1 MHSLPAEALTL
12 EQVWINNNQL
22 LADYCQSWS
31 NLAAIALDTE
41 FVRTNTFY
49 PQPGLIQ
56 VSTDQAIYLID
67 PLLIDDW
74 QPLARLFEH
83 SSVVKVLHACSEDL
97 EVFKLLTGTVPRP
110 LFDTQL
116 AAAFA
121 NLGFS
126 LGYQSLLKQ
135 LLNVDLPKDETR
147 SNWCQRPLT
156 DAQIRY
162 ASLDVLHL
170 LEVYQQLQRLLG
182 NTAKQPWLEEDCLV
196 LTLNALPHDPDNA
209 WKEVKKAWQLRPQQ
223 LLVLKTLCH
232 YREVAAR
239 QLDVPRNRIIPKGSL
254 WPLARFNPTTMS
266 ALKRIP
272 GMSPAIIRNQ
282 GEKILAIIQE
292 ANQMPAEQRPEKL
305 PLPLPKT
312 ARDMGSQIRSLLVK
326 RSAELEL
333 PSELLMSSRLTRPLL
348 RGWVED
354 GRFSLPDSL
363 NGWRRDIIAVPLVE
377 QLNQLI
383 QTEQGSE

>member
-1 MHSLPAEALTL
+1 MHFLSPEALPP
-12 EQVWINNNQL
+12 EPVWINNNQL
-22 LADYCQSWS
+22 LDNHCQNWS
-31 NLAAIALDTE
+31 NLPAIALDTE
-41 FVRTNTFY
+41 FVRTSTFY

-56 VSTDQAIYLID
+56 VSNGQAVYLID
-67 PLLIDDW
+67 PLLINDW
-74 QPLARLFEH
+74 QPLARLFDH
-83 SSVVKVLHACSEDL
+83 GGTVKVLHACSEDL
-97 EVFKLLTGTVPRP
+97 EVLKLLTGTVPRP

-135 LLNVDLPKDETR
+135 LLNTDLPKDETR

-156 DAQIRY
+156 QAQVRY

-170 LEVYQQLQRLLG
+170 LEVYQQLQQLLVK
-182 NTAKQPWLEEDCLV
+182 TVKQPWLEDDCLA
-196 LTLNALPHDPDNA
+196 LTLNVLSHDPDNA
-209 WKEVKKAWQLRPQQ
+209 WKEVKKAWQLRPAQ

-232 YREVAAR
+232 YREVTAR
-239 QLDVPRNRIIPKGSL
+239 QQDVPRNRVIPKGSL
-254 WPLARFNPTTMS
+254 WPMARFNPTTMS
-266 ALKRIP
+266 ALKKIP

-282 GEKILAIIQE
+282 GEKILAIIQQ
-292 ANQMPAEQRPEKL
+292 ANQMPSERRPEKL

-312 ARDMGSQIRSLLVK
+312 ARDMGSLIKSLLVK

-333 PSELLMSSRLTRPLL
+333 PSELLMSNRLTKPLL

-354 GRFSLPDSL
+354 GRFTLPDSL
-363 NGWRRDIIAVPLVE
+363 TGWRRDIIGVPLVA

>member
-1 MHSLPAEALTL
+1 MHSLSPQALPL
-12 EQVWINNNQL
+12 EPVWIHSNQL
-22 LADYCQSWS
+22 LADYCQRWS

-56 VSTDQAIYLID
+56 VSTGQAIYLID
-67 PLLIDDW
+67 PLLISDW
-74 QPLARLFEH
+74 QPLARLFDH
-83 SSVVKVLHACSEDL
+83 SAVVKVLHACSEDL

-135 LLNVDLPKDETR
+135 LLNIDLPKDETR
-147 SNWCQRPLT
+147 SNWRQRPLT
-156 DAQIRY
+156 PAQVRY

-170 LEVYQQLQRLLG
+170 LAVYQQLQQLLVKTG
-182 NTAKQPWLEEDCLV
+182 KQSWLEDDCLA
-196 LTLNALPHDPDNA
+196 LTLNVLPHDPDNA
-209 WKEVKKAWQLRPQQ
+209 WKEVKKAWQLRPRQ

-232 YREVAAR
+232 YREVTAR
-239 QLDVPRNRIIPKGSL
+239 KLDVPRNRIIPKGSL
-254 WPLARFNPTTMS
+254 WSLARFHPTSMN

-272 GMSPAIIRNQ
+272 DMSPAILRNH
-282 GEKILAIIQE
+282 GENILATI
-292 ANQMPAEQRPEKL
+292 ARADQMPEEHRPETL
-305 PLPLPKT
+305 PQPLPKT
-312 ARDMGSQIRSLLVK
+312 ARDMGSQIKSLLIE
-326 RSAELEL
+326 RSTELEL
-333 PSELLMSSRLTRPLL
+333 PSELLMSSRLTTPLL
-348 RGWVED
+348 RGWLED

-363 NGWRRDIIAVPLVE
+363 TGWRRDIIGAPLVDR
-377 QLNQLI
+377 LNQLI
-383 QTEQGSE
+383 EAKQGSE